1 MMSKSPKKTKAKKSG
16 FIIPMAMV
24 AAVFLFV
31 IGVGMLC
38 IGFNRHMAAIRAN
51 RQLAARDAADYGLTK
66 AVYEMNKKL
75 RFASWSDA
83 NLPAQANTLVPGAD
97 ASYGYVV
104 NGDMWNGYSA
114 RATGDCGSAH
124 RTINC
129 NFRIRGPFEN
139 AILTR
144 SSMVLYNN
152 SLVDWFNYDDDDDSL
167 KVGTT
172 SSLDGSVV
180 LKSGVTINGDFV
192 VGEGAKPIDVI
203 DDQGATIE
211 GIVYS
216 GAADNDIMI
225 PEVPDP
231 LASADSSGSIQIPR
245 TLTTSGKYDNIRL
258 LNGGVLT
265 IENDVELYVTG
276 DVTLDNSA
284 GIDIDPN
291 AHLTIYLGGDL
302 NGGNSSGFN
311 NQTQQPPRLKL
322 YGLETCNDIILKNSA
337 VFYGIIYAPTATV
350 NMYNGAELYG
360 AVVADSYIQKNTA
373 AFYYDASLRDVGLG
387 DDFIRFVPTHWREQ

>member
-1 MMSKSPKKTKAKKSG
+1 
-16 FIIPMAMV
+16 MAMI
-24 AAVFLFV
+24 AAIFLFV
-31 IGVGMLC
+31 IGVGLLC

-66 AVYEMNKKL
+66 AVYGMNKKL
-75 RFASWSDA
+75 RLGSWSDT
-83 NLPAQANTLVPGAD
+83 NLPAQANTPLPGAD

-114 RATGDCGSAH
+114 RATGTCGSAH

-144 SSMVLYNN
+144 SSMVLINN
-152 SLVDWFNYDDDDDSL
+152 SIVDWFNYDEDDDSL
-167 KVGTT
+167 KIGTT
-172 SSLDGSVV
+172 SSAPDSVV

-203 DDQGATIE
+203 DDQGATIN
-211 GIVYS
+211 GIVYP
-216 GAADNDIMI
+216 GAADNDVML
-225 PEVPDP
+225 PQVPDP
-231 LASADSSGSIQIPR
+231 LASADSSGSIQIPT

-258 LNGGVLT
+258 LNGEALT
-265 IENDVELYVTG
+265 IEGDVELYVTG

-284 GIDIDPN
+284 RIDIDPN
-291 AHLTIYLGGDL
+291 AHLTIYLAGSLDGK
-302 NGGNSSGFN
+302 NSSGFN
-311 NQTQQPPRLKL
+311 NSTQQPPRLKL
-322 YGLETCNDIILKNSA
+322 YGLETCNSIIIKNSA
-337 VFYGIIYAPTATV
+337 KFYGIIYAPTATV
-350 NMYNGAELYG
+350 DMHNGAEIYG
-360 AVVADSYIQKNTA
+360 AVVADSYIQRNSAT
-373 AFYYDASLRDVGLG
+373 FYYDASLRDVGLG